1 MSLKNSPW
9 VMHFD
14 TGSCNGCDME
24 IWALLTPYYDIERFG
39 AINAGNPKHADVLLL
54 TGPVNK
60 KSASR
65 LKNLYDQVPE
75 PKVVIAVGD
84 CASTGAPFQDCYNIC
99 GGISTVIPVDV
110 FVQGC
115 AARPEAII
123 DGFSK
128 AIGILEEKRSG
139 RHGSERR
146 DKVAGAE
153 NAGIQSQ
160 AGHDSGRGER

>member
-139 RHGSERR
+139 KYGSERG
-146 DKVAGAE
+146 DKAAGAE

>member
-1 MSLKNSPW
+1 MSLRKSPW

-84 CASTGAPFQDCYNIC
+84 CASTGAPFQDCYNTC

-128 AIGILEEKRSG
+128 AVRILDGKRSG
-139 RHGSERR
+139 KYGREGR
-146 DKVAGAE
+146 DNAAGAE
-153 NAGIQSQ
+153 NERLQGQ
-160 AGHDSGRGER
+160 AGRDSG

>member
-1 MSLKNSPW
+1 MSLRKSPW

-39 AINAGNPKHADVLLL
+39 AVNAGNPKHADVLLL

-75 PKVVIAVGD
+75 PKVVVAVGD
-84 CASTGAPFQDCYNIC
+84 CASTGAPFQNCYNTC
-99 GGISTVIPVDV
+99 GGISAVIPVDV

-123 DGFSK
+123 EGFSK
-128 AIGILEEKRSG
+128 AVRILEEKRNDKY
-139 RHGSERR
+139 GSEGG
-146 DKVAGAE
+146 DKTAGTE
-153 NAGIQSQ
+153 NERLQSQ
-160 AGHDSGRGER
+160 TGHDSG

>member
-1 MSLKNSPW
+1 MSLRKSPW

-60 KSASR
+60 KSAPR

-75 PKVVIAVGD
+75 PKVVVAVGD
-84 CASTGAPFQDCYNIC
+84 CASTGAPFQDCYNTC
-99 GGISTVIPVDV
+99 GGI
-110 FVQGC
+110 FY
-115 AARPEAII
+115 
-123 DGFSK
+123 
-128 AIGILEEKRSG
+128 
-139 RHGSERR
+139 
-146 DKVAGAE
+146 
-153 NAGIQSQ
+153 
-160 AGHDSGRGER
+160 

>member
-1 MSLKNSPW
+1 MSLRKSPW

-60 KSASR
+60 KSAPR

-75 PKVVIAVGD
+75 PKVVVAVGD
-84 CASTGAPFQDCYNIC
+84 CASTGAPFQDCYNTC
-99 GGISTVIPVDV
+99 GGISEVIPVDV

-123 DGFSK
+123 EGFSK
-128 AIGILEEKRSG
+128 AVKILEEKRND
-139 RHGSERR
+139 RHGRERGDNAAGSENE
-146 DKVAGAE
+146 GL
-153 NAGIQSQ
+153 QSQ
-160 AGHDSGRGER
+160 AGRDSS

>member
-1 MSLKNSPW
+1 MSLRKSPW

-60 KSASR
+60 KSAPR

-75 PKVVIAVGD
+75 PKVVVAVGD
-84 CASTGAPFQDCYNIC
+84 CASTGAPFQDCYNTC
-99 GGISTVIPVDV
+99 GGISEVIPVDV

-123 DGFSK
+123 EGFSK
-128 AIGILEEKRSG
+128 AVKILEEKR
-139 RHGSERR
+139 
-146 DKVAGAE
+146 
-153 NAGIQSQ
+153 I
-160 AGHDSGRGER
+160 

>member
-139 RHGSERR
+139 RHGSERG

>member
-1 MSLKNSPW
+1 MSLRKSPW

-60 KSASR
+60 KSAPR

-75 PKVVIAVGD
+75 PKVVVAVGD
-84 CASTGAPFQDCYNIC
+84 CASTGAPFQDCYNTC
-99 GGISTVIPVDV
+99 GGISEVIPVDV

-115 AARPEAII
+115 AARPEALIE
-123 DGFSK
+123 GFSK
-128 AIGILEEKRSG
+128 AVKILEEKRND
-139 RHGSERR
+139 RHGRERGDSAAGSENE
-146 DKVAGAE
+146 GL
-153 NAGIQSQ
+153 QSQ
-160 AGHDSGRGER
+160 AGRDSS

>member
-1 MSLKNSPW
+1 MSLRKSPW

-60 KSASR
+60 KSAPR

-75 PKVVIAVGD
+75 PKVVVAVGD
-84 CASTGAPFQDCYNIC
+84 CASTGAPFQDCYNTC
-99 GGISTVIPVDV
+99 GGISEVIPVDV

-123 DGFSK
+123 EGFSK
-128 AIGILEEKRSG
+128 AVKILEEKRND
-139 RHGSERR
+139 RHGRERGDSAAGSENE
-146 DKVAGAE
+146 GL
-153 NAGIQSQ
+153 QSQ
-160 AGHDSGRGER
+160 AGRDRS

>member
-1 MSLKNSPW
+1 MSLRKSPW

-60 KSASR
+60 KSAPR

-75 PKVVIAVGD
+75 PKVVVAVGD
-84 CASTGAPFQDCYNIC
+84 CASTGAPFQDCYNTC
-99 GGISTVIPVDV
+99 GGISEVIPVDV
-110 FVQGC
+110 FVQRC

-123 DGFSK
+123 EGFSK
-128 AIGILEEKRSG
+128 AVKILEEKRND
-139 RHGSERR
+139 RHGRERGDSAAGSENE
-146 DKVAGAE
+146 GL
-153 NAGIQSQ
+153 QSQ
-160 AGHDSGRGER
+160 AGRDSS